1 MLLHILNHAF
11 SFVIH
16 VVLNIYMGKDDKV
29 EAVVTQKITADFILK
44 IYDNYKKE
52 KNVKKKKEMYEK
64 LQLLSKN
71 LNQYLVVPKD
81 YDKYYN

>member
-52 KNVKKKKEMYEK
+52 KNVKKKKEI
-64 LQLLSKN
+64 
-71 LNQYLVVPKD
+71 
-81 YDKYYN
+81 